1 MKLKGEKMQIRR
13 FRQEDATAVRDICF
27 LTASGKR
34 YQKNKDLVCTLFCDY
49 YINFEPSNCF
59 VLTAENDL
67 PVGYVLCAQNYEQY
81 IKTFLENYH
90 AKVRALSKI
99 DAFLKRHEFA
109 IFKRVAKAY
118 PAHLH
123 IDILSEYQGKGWGK
137 GLVRKLQD
145 ALKTNGVK
153 GLHLT
158 VDTANKRA
166 IKFYYKLGFKKV
178 KSLFGQAVVLA
189 KRL

>member
-1 MKLKGEKMQIRR
+1 MKRKGEKMQIRR
-13 FRQEDATAVRDICF
+13 FRQEDATAVRNICF

-34 YQKNKDLVCTLFCDY
+34 YQKNKDLVCALFCDY

-81 IKTFLENYH
+81 IKTFLENYYD
-90 AKVRALSKI
+90 KLKSMSKTE
-99 DAFLKRHEFA
+99 AFLKRHEKAF
-109 IFKRVAKAY
+109 FKSVAKDY

-123 IDILSEYQGKGWGK
+123 IDILDAYQGHGYGK
-137 GLVRKLQD
+137 GLIRKLLD
-145 ALKTNGVK
+145 TLKTNGVK
-153 GLHLT
+153 GVHLT
-158 VDTANKRA
+158 VGVANKRA

-178 KSLFGQAVVLA
+178 KSVFGQAVVLA